1 MPGKKERMC
10 FEPINPAITVSMIE
24 PWRWSV
30 WAEALREIQEDNH
43 EESDAELRE
52 AAGAAYRRMI
62 ELRPSTV
69 YGQESRIRGE

>member
-24 PWRWSV
+24 PWRWSA

-43 EESDAELRE
+43 EESDAELRT
-52 AAGAAYRRMI
+52 G
-62 ELRPSTV
+62 
-69 YGQESRIRGE
+69 G